1 MTQGYK
7 LIPLGEVEPGMV
19 LSDDY
24 LDRHGKVL
32 LPKGSVLSEKLLAS
46 LKRYEMERVPIVV
59 DDTPQQDKAQR
70 REYHRG
76 RLEVLF
82 RKRDYGLPE
91 QNANDILQQHM
102 RHFRLG
108 EGA

>member
-1 MTQGYK
+1 MTHSYK
-7 LIPLGEVEPGMV
+7 LIPLGEVIPGMV

-32 LPKGSVLSEKLLAS
+32 LPKGSVLTGKLLAS
-46 LKRYEMERVPIVV
+46 LQRYEMELVPIML
-59 DDTPQQDKAQR
+59 DDTPPQDKAMR
-70 REYHRG
+70 REYHRE

-82 RKRDYGLPE
+82 RKHDYGDPDDK
-91 QNANDILQQHM
+91 ANDILRQHV

-108 EGA
+108 EDA

>member
-1 MTQGYK
+1 MTRGYK

-46 LKRYEMERVPIVV
+46 LQRYEMELVPIVV
-59 DDTPQQDKAQR
+59 DDTPPQDKVLR

-76 RLEVLF
+76 RLETLF
-82 RKRDYGLPE
+82 RKHDYGQPE

-102 RHFRLG
+102 RYFRLG